1 MSRRLPKKTIG
12 VSAPILVIRMDGR
25 AIDVSLVSSAGAVF
39 EQTIGDHQELLRA
52 IFALT
57 TAQGVLTRPAA
68 ILVVGIAD
76 RFSDSRSVA
85 TVANTLAFAWD
96 IPIAATAKRPVQ
108 QNEKSLQRFFTG
120 QRSAVRIRYSGKP
133 NITTPKKK
141 KVQSSSSVHK
151 QVVVRP

>member
-1 MSRRLPKKTIG
+1 MSRRVSKKTSG

-25 AIDVSLVSSAGAVF
+25 EIGVSLVSSGGAVF

-52 IFALT
+52 IFTLT
-57 TAQGVLTRPAA
+57 TARGMLMRPAA
-68 ILVVGIAD
+68 ILVVGVAE

-96 IPIAATAKRPVQ
+96 VPIAVTAKLPAR
-108 QNEKSLQRFFTG
+108 QNEKSLQRFFTSK
-120 QRSAVRIRYSGKP
+120 RSAVRIRYSGKP

-141 KVQSSSSVHK
+141 KVQSSSRVHK
-151 QVVVRP
+151 KVVVRP